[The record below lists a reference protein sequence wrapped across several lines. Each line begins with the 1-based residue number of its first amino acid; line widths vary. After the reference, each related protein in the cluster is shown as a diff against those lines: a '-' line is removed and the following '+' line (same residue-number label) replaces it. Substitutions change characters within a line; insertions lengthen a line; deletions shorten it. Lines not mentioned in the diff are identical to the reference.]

1 MVDPKPLDTAA
12 LDAITGG
19 APKPLRGK
27 MGDLDFCNALD
38 TRWMAYRE
46 LGMTKQQRPVEA
58 RADRCWSAFIK
69 KLDAA
74 VPRR

>member
-1 MVDPKPLDTAA
+1 MTLDAAA
-12 LDAITGG
+12 LHDVSGG
-19 APKPLRGK
+19 APKPLRGE

-46 LGMTKQQRPVEA
+46 LGMRRQHRPAEA
-58 RADRCWSAFIK
+58 RADRCWAAFIK
-69 KLDAA
+69 KLDVA